1 MRSKRVLELGSGCGL
16 VGIAAGVLGAEQV
29 ILTDLPY
36 CLPLMRANVNR
47 HRTNVMASGCRRIE
61 CATCDWFDPPHMN
74 EFGADVIL
82 IADCV
87 WVQELVQPLL
97 ATLEKLLEGRSRP
110 VQVLISYQR
119 RGKAAHEDFW
129 SGIHSLFHV
138 VREPDTLHVGLEKPD
153 CLHLLECH
161 TTT

>member
-1 MRSKRVLELGSGCGL
+1 
-16 VGIAAGVLGAEQV
+16 
-29 ILTDLPY
+29 
-36 CLPLMRANVNR
+36 
-47 HRTNVMASGCRRIE
+47 
-61 CATCDWFDPPHMN
+61 MN

-97 ATLEKLLEGRSRP
+97 VTLEKLLDGRSRP

-129 SGIHSLFHV
+129 SGIHSLFDV

-153 CLHLLECH
+153 CLYLLECH